1 MAYAQDATRTDRQV
15 RSGRIHALPV
25 RLDTLA
31 AYLVFA
37 SSIGFAT
44 ACVLGLIP

>member
-1 MAYAQDATRTDRQV
+1 MAYAQDVTGTERQARSTR
-15 RSGRIHALPV
+15 IAAMPV
-25 RLDTLA
+25 RFETLA

-37 SSIGFAT
+37 SSIGFAA